1 MTKEEKSI
9 AKWEFE
15 KLKQQR
21 KYFEYADASQYLLEQ
36 QKEDDLLLLQDAF
49 VEWIG
54 KLKKDDARG
63 KELNLLLKSI
73 WRIQSYCGGLETICR
88 AAIVKFVQLEKNVE
102 RLESEKRLLELEIK
116 QIKAKHEIEKNT
128 LEKEIEFI
136 SKNG

>member
-1 MTKEEKSI
+1 MNKEEKSI

-102 RLESEKRLLELEIK
+102 RLESEKRILELEIK
-116 QIKAKHEIEKNT
+116 QNKAKYEKQISV
-128 LEKEIEFI
+128 LEKEIEFLT
-136 SKNG
+136 KNG

>member
-15 KLKQQR
+15 KLKDQR

-36 QKEDDLLLLQDAF
+36 QKEDDLLLLQEAF

-54 KLKKDDARG
+54 KLKKDDVRG

-73 WRIQSYCGGLETICR
+73 WRIQSYCGTLETICR
-88 AAIVKFVQLEKNVE
+88 AAVVKFVQFEKRIE
-102 RLESEKRLLELEIK
+102 RLESEKRILELETMQNKAKYEK
-116 QIKAKHEIEKNT
+116 QISI
-128 LEKEIEFI
+128 LEKEIEFLT
-136 SKNG
+136 KNG